1 MSFVNS
7 PQVKYSADG
16 KPRERLGCGS
26 QITRGLTLAL
36 FLLALGFIA
45 YPFVTTNLFS
55 RMVRTDGTVRGVV
68 VNAQNKPISDA
79 SVFLVAAPDAIVKT
93 ETDGSFALDNVPGGT
108 QVVIVVVNEIGQEF
122 PVSIESGRTTEIGSL
137 SYVAPPDK

>member
-36 FLLALGFIA
+36 FLIALAFIA
-45 YPFVTTNLFS
+45 YPFVTTNLFN
-55 RMVRTDGTVRGVV
+55 RVIRTDGAVRGIV

-79 SVFLVAAPDAIVKT
+79 SLFLVAAPDSIVT
-93 ETDGSFALDNVPGGT
+93 TQADGSFVLDNVPGGT

-122 PVSIESGRTTEIGSL
+122 PVNIESGRITEIGSL
-137 SYVAPPDK
+137 AYVAPPDK